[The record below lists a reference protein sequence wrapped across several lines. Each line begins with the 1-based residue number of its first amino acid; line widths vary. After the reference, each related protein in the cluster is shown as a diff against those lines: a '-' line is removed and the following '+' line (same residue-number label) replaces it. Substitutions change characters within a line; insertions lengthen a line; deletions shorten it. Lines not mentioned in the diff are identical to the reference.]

1 MTLACAHR
9 GDSRRFRENTIA
21 AIRSAISSGADLV
34 EIDVRLTTDDKVVV
48 LHDATTERLWGRES
62 NANHQTLAEIQ
73 VLGFDDVRIPT
84 LAEVLDLFV
93 GTEVSIMI
101 DMELAEPAAM
111 ALKVAEESSLSS
123 SQITWCGAL
132 DAMKIIR
139 SLSESARI
147 LLPWNE
153 AGMPPNELLAEV
165 KPEFI
170 NLHYSYLSAPAVD
183 AIHNAG
189 YKVSLWT
196 IDDQPTMRWAKAIGV
211 DSITSNHLALLQQ
224 TLKEEHDFSAEPR
237 ISKLEEIDL
246 DRAELVAHELA
257 KWAIMVCNFMK
268 PGTVTTKANPADL
281 VTEVDLWIETHIRE
295 VIAANFPSHILVG
308 EEQGG
313 ESRTDIPTWYL
324 DPVDGTTNFANQIPW
339 TSMSLSL
346 ALNRTPLIGVT
357 IDPWRNEI
365 YEARLGRGAK
375 LNGKELKLRTEVAG
389 DNPLA
394 GKVVLTELAA
404 YQPWP
409 GMLKLLENLADSYCT
424 MRIMGAGTLTLTSIA
439 AGRGIGAIVGHF
451 SPIDHLAAA
460 LIVHEAGG
468 VVLDEMGA
476 ENLFPNF
483 GGVMVAAPSAAKA
496 LYGAWI

>member
-1 MTLACAHR
+1 MTLVCAHR
-9 GDSRRFRENTIA
+9 GDSSRFRENTIA
-21 AIRSAISSGADLV
+21 AIRSAISHGADLV
-34 EIDVRLTTDDKVVV
+34 EIDVRLSTDDEVIV
-48 LHDATTERLWGRES
+48 LHDATTERLWGRE
-62 NANHQTLAEIQ
+62 ANTVHQTLAEIRA
-73 VLGFDDVRIPT
+73 LGFDDTRIPT
-84 LAEVLDLFV
+84 LAEVLELFI

-101 DMELAEPAAM
+101 DMELPDPASPAFKITE
-111 ALKVAEESSLSS
+111 ASGLPS

-132 DAMKIIR
+132 EGMKIIR
-139 SLSESARI
+139 SLSETARI

-153 AGMPPNELLAEV
+153 PGLPPVALLNEV
-165 KPEFI
+165 RPEFI
-170 NLHYSYLSAPAVD
+170 NLHYSYLNSPAVE

-211 DSITSNHLALLQQ
+211 DSVTSNQLELLQK
-224 TLKEEHDFSAEPR
+224 TLTENEDFKVQPR
-237 ISKLEEIDL
+237 MAKLGEIDL
-246 DRAELVAHELA
+246 DRAEDVARELA

-268 PGTVTTKANPADL
+268 PGKVKSKTNPADL
-281 VTEVDLWIETHIRE
+281 VTEVDLWIETHVRE
-295 VIAANFPSHILVG
+295 VIAANFPDHILVG

-313 ESRTDIPTWYL
+313 ESIADVPTWYL

-339 TSMSLSL
+339 SSMSLSL
-346 ALNRTPLIGVT
+346 ALNQTPLVGVT

-365 YEARLGRGAK
+365 YEARSGRGAK
-375 LNGKELKLRTEVAG
+375 LNGKELRLRTEVEV

-409 GMLKLLENLADSYCT
+409 GMLDLLAGLAANYCT

-439 AGRGIGAIVGHF
+439 AGHGIGAVIGNF

-468 VVLDEMGA
+468 IVLDESGA
-476 ENLFPNF
+476 VNLFPQQ
-483 GGVMVAAPSAAKA
+483 GGILVAAPIAAQA
-496 LYGAWI
+496 LYALWI